1 MWIVFGVRGVLL
13 LSLEGPLWALAGG
26 MSRAEMGAL
35 EPEFL
40 GLPDL
45 QLESSWPPVQLCG
58 GGGLSGGVCLSL
70 CPFVSHC
77 LIWVFLSP
85 QLSKWVRPLPV
96 LQTGF

>member
-1 MWIVFGVRGVLL
+1 MRGVLL

-26 MSRAEMGAL
+26 MSRAEMGVL
-35 EPEFL
+35 EPEFQ

-45 QLESSWPPVQLCG
+45 QLEGSWPPVQLWG
-58 GGGLSGGVCLSL
+58 GGGVSVYLS
-70 CPFVSHC
+70 VSHC